1 MEVFVIVGIQVVL
14 DLAASMCGERVCIGG
29 SADGLTFADLSE
41 LSDQGAAFLRER
53 RVHHVA
59 FVGLNGPAFTLS
71 VFAAAKAGVPIS
83 PLNYRLSD
91 EQLRELLRT
100 LDEPFVIADDAFVS
114 RIPDD
119 SGRVLTCSEFTQQ
132 ARAASP
138 SLAVDSETAAVLFT
152 SGTTSK
158 PKAVRVT
165 HENLTSYVLQTVE
178 MANADPSDCAL
189 ISVPPYHIAG
199 LVTVLTNTYAGRRV
213 VHLSDFSPQKWL
225 DLVRSE
231 GVTSAMVVPT
241 MLARI
246 VDCLGD
252 DTSDTP
258 TLRSLSY
265 GGAPISPVVLD
276 RALRAFPETGFTNAY
291 GLTETSSTIAVLGP
305 DDHREAVR
313 SSDKRLRSRLSS
325 AGRAV
330 PGIEFLIRDQ
340 SGRQLGPGEAGDLF
354 VRGPQVSGEYVGLG
368 SVLDADGWF
377 ATRDRAWLDHDG
389 YLFIEG
395 RTDDTII
402 RGGEN
407 IAPGEIENVLMQ
419 HPAVKDVAVV
429 GIPDQEWGERITA
442 VVVAAEGQSVD
453 VADLREWTRG
463 RLRGSKTPD
472 QIVMWPHLA
481 YNHTGKLLR
490 RDIASALIAGTIAT
504 SPEDTPVA

>member
-1 MEVFVIVGIQVVL
+1 
-14 DLAASMCGERVCIGG
+14 
-29 SADGLTFADLSE
+29 
-41 LSDQGAAFLRER
+41 
-53 RVHHVA
+53 
-59 FVGLNGPAFTLS
+59 
-71 VFAAAKAGVPIS
+71 
-83 PLNYRLSD
+83 
-91 EQLRELLRT
+91 
-100 LDEPFVIADDAFVS
+100 
-114 RIPDD
+114 
-119 SGRVLTCSEFTQQ
+119 
-132 ARAASP
+132 
-138 SLAVDSETAAVLFT
+138 
-152 SGTTSK
+152 
-158 PKAVRVT
+158 
-165 HENLTSYVLQTVE
+165 
-178 MANADPSDCAL
+178 
-189 ISVPPYHIAG
+189 
-199 LVTVLTNTYAGRRV
+199 
-213 VHLSDFSPQKWL
+213 L

-490 RDIASALIAGTIAT
+490 RDIASALIAGTIVT